1 MIQMQGM
8 PAAPGCAVGQVL
20 LFPKGPISISKQAVT
35 NRSWKS
41 SSLILR
47 ATLVLNS

>member
-20 LFPKGPISISKQAVT
+20 LFPKGPISISKQAVDEP
-35 NRSWKS
+35 K
-41 SSLILR
+41 LEIKQLVCC
-47 ATLVLNS
+47 ATALS